1 MEQQV
6 LVNMVLKI
14 SCGKTAATFTCEL
27 VALHPL
33 LAPEDT
39 SSTLLVISN
48 QYSHLG
54 EQVLYNCAS
63 LRLPHV

>member
-1 MEQQV
+1 MEQHV

-39 SSTLLVISN
+39 LSTPVSYI
-48 QYSHLG
+48 QPVFPPG
-54 EQVLYNCAS
+54 RAS
-63 LRLPHV
+63 AV